1 MTVLEIMRSRID
13 TIGELSAFL
22 WKRKLWWAIPLV
34 MLLALLGLLLLF
46 AQGSGLTP
54 FIYTLF

>member
-22 WKRKLWWAIPLV
+22 WKRKLWWAIPLAMPLV
-34 MLLALLGLLLLF
+34 LLGLLLLF
-46 AQGSGLTP
+46 AQGRGLTP
-54 FIYTLF
+54 FIYSLF